1 MIPFT
6 RSICIYIHFILK
18 LNCKLFNEKHQMKL
32 LHITTITVLLISMI
46 NKHLL
51 IYLQIKGKLRLSIK
65 RIYCCMLL
73 WWLRWWRI
81 CLPCRRPGFDLGFR
95 KIPWRS
101 KWQLTPVFVPGES
114 HGQRSLEGHS
124 PWGCKELDLTK

>member
-1 MIPFT
+1 
-6 RSICIYIHFILK
+6 
-18 LNCKLFNEKHQMKL
+18 MKL

-73 WWLRWWRI
+73 WWLRW
-81 CLPCRRPGFDLGFR
+81 
-95 KIPWRS
+95 
-101 KWQLTPVFVPGES
+101 
-114 HGQRSLEGHS
+114 
-124 PWGCKELDLTK
+124 